1 MMFDFVLDAHIIN
14 ETTLS
19 TILEYDTHTHTH
31 IRSFRIR
38 HRLVEVYLANPHGY
52 FTDLTGEH

>member
-19 TILEYDTHTHTH
+19 TILEYDTHTHTLTSGLSVSG
-31 IRSFRIR
+31 I
-38 HRLVEVYLANPHGY
+38 
-52 FTDLTGEH
+52 DL